1 MRLSEMTIDRFAGE
15 LASDS
20 PAPGGGSAA
29 ALAGSLAAA
38 LCAMAARLT
47 LGRDKYRDAFAE
59 MDIMREKADAL
70 TVRLLE
76 QVDEDTAA
84 YNKVMAAYRLPKVSD
99 EEKAA
104 RSLAIQTAVKEA
116 ALAPLETLRRVGEIV
131 DLARLAIEKGNR
143 NCITDAGVAAQFIR
157 AAANGAVYNVR
168 VNLSSIKDEEFRG
181 RLAAETDEILAR
193 TLSEVE
199 IMEAIVN
206 RTLG

>member
-1 MRLSEMTIDRFAGE
+1 MRLSEMTIDRFARE

-47 LGRDKYRDAFAE
+47 LGREKYKEAFAD
-59 MDIMREKADAL
+59 MDMLRKKADAL
-70 TVRLLE
+70 SVRLLE

-104 RSLAIQTAVKEA
+104 RASAVEEA
-116 ALAPLETLRRVGEIV
+116 TKDATLAPLETLRRVGEIA
-131 DLARLAIEKGNR
+131 DLCRLAIDKGNQ
-143 NCITDAGVAAQFIR
+143 NCITDVGVAAQFIR
-157 AAANGAVYNVR
+157 AAANGAAYNVR
-168 VNLSSIKDEEFRG
+168 VNLSSIKDAEFRV
-181 RLAAETDEILAR
+181 RLAAEMDEILVR
-193 TLSEVE
+193 TLSEVKT
-199 IMEAIVN
+199 MEEIVN
-206 RTLG
+206 RKLG